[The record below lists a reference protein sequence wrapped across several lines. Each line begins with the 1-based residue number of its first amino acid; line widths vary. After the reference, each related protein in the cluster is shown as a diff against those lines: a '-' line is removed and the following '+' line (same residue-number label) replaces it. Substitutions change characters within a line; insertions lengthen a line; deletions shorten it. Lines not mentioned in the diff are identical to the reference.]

1 MIIVMSGHSPE
12 KEIDRVTRT
21 LEQWGYDV
29 QRFDAPGRII
39 LNVSGEGDMHDA
51 ANIRSSH
58 IEKILRVEAPYR
70 LAGNPDGA
78 RKAEIK
84 VKDVVIGGKDLLI
97 IAGPCAVE
105 SKEQI
110 DAAAA
115 ATSSMGVKV
124 LRGGAFKLRTSP
136 YSFQGLD
143 EEGLAFLREAA
154 DKYNMLAVSEI
165 TDTGMIDA
173 MARHC
178 DIIMVGTR
186 NMHNF
191 ALIKELGKIDRPILL
206 KRGFAATIEEWLLA
220 AEYVMSEGNPSVILC
235 ERGIRTF
242 ETAVRYTLDISA
254 VPAAKNLSHLP
265 VIVDPSHAAGKA
277 GLVAPLARAA
287 VAAGADGLMIEVHAD
302 PQSALSDG
310 GQSLDPGEF
319 KALMND
325 VRAVAAA
332 VGRRVPA
339 SG

>member
-1 MIIVMSGHSPE
+1 MIIIMQGHSPE
-12 KEIDRVTRT
+12 QEIDRVART
-21 LEQWGYDV
+21 LRQWGYDV
-29 QRFDAPGRII
+29 QRFDAQGRII
-39 LNVSGEGDMHDA
+39 LNVAGKADMHDA
-51 ANIRSSH
+51 ASIRSDH
-58 IEKILRVEAPYR
+58 IENILSVEAPHR
-70 LAGNPDGA
+70 LAGRRDGA
-78 RKAEIK
+78 KKTQIK
-84 VKDVVIGGKDLLI
+84 VRNVVIGGKDLLI

-319 KALMND
+319 KALL
-325 VRAVAAA
+325 VELGAVAAA
-332 VGRRVPA
+332 VGRRIP
-339 SG
+339 S